1 MKMKVMDKK
10 GVELPINTLLVFI
23 IVISLLFISI
33 FIVLQLS
40 QGGKDILAKLL
51 EKIKFGR

>member
-1 MKMKVMDKK
+1 MNKK

-23 IVISLLFISI
+23 ILISLLLVSI

-40 QGGKDILAKLL
+40 QGGRDILTKLL